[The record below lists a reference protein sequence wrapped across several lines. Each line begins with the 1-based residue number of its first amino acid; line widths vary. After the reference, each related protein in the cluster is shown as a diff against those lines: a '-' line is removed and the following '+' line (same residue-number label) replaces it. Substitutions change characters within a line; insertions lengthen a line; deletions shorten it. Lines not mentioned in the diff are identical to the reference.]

1 MELSFRGDARADT
14 GEKET
19 AGGNGL
25 DLRGDAW
32 TEETTGDL
40 KGEHGRGR
48 IFVGVFSSLA
58 SGFSSSVGSCNSLLG
73 VFLQASF
80 PLSFNEPLGEV
91 R

>member
-19 AGGNGL
+19 VGGNGL

-48 IFVGVFSSLA
+48 IFVRVFSSLA
-58 SGFSSSVGSCNSLLG
+58 SALFVFSGKLQQFARR
-73 VFLQASF
+73 FLASF
-80 PLSFNEPLGEV
+80 LPSV
-91 R
+91 VQ